1 MSANPSKKR
10 HRSGQAASP
19 AAPSSPTGLLLPPA
33 IFCGVI
39 LLFAVAACWRA
50 AHGIPWAALYSD
62 WASATWAV
70 IPAPPALKGHLST
83 MALTLWMTL
92 AIIGYGGAALNVLRP
107 KALSNWEYLA
117 FAYSLGY
124 GLTGT
129 AWLLL
134 GLSGFLLPPF
144 MIALAFLGAVR
155 GFIEARRV
163 AAEWTPG
170 VPGAPRDFGGR
181 IFLAL
186 VGLTWAYGA
195 RFAMVPETFYDA
207 LIYHLGLPNLYLN
220 AGKIFPTPENSF
232 SGIPS
237 LPEMLN
243 AWTMGFDRWGTVA
256 NLLHASVGLWICA
269 AFIGT
274 ARRLGRPRAGPMA
287 AAFFCLCP
295 AVLAEGFR
303 VSVGLEWALMQ
314 FCFVASL
321 LGLLKGDDSHE
332 RVRWA
337 VLAGLFLGFAMA
349 TKYPAWLSTIALLPL
364 LMPSRPLESG
374 SGGRLTGREF
384 AVIVGAAGLVL
395 LPWVLKNVFFY
406 GNPVYPFFHEQ
417 IQSAAAIMPDWRQIG
432 TPSLDFRERF
442 FTLKGLG
449 EWIAHPWQ
457 FLSPGEEI
465 SESVGPLPLGLLP
478 LLFLVRHSDFERKL
492 ILILVALWLPLSML
506 SEIPRF
512 FIPHIAVM
520 AFTVAFIGAGLTT
533 GASAVL
539 IRSLPVGISIAL
551 ALAWPL
557 LASGQT
563 DKMGVFTGRRLR
575 DVALVSSQISYPT
588 PQFAGIQFINEHT
601 APQTTVLL
609 FGDARGMYLR
619 RKYVASS
626 PDQTQLLVTWANS
639 SPDAK
644 SLLERL
650 SEMGITHVLFNP
662 AELTR
667 RRVNLPLSPHGKATL
682 DDFWK
687 NHTKLLQKDYAPP
700 DRWVEVRAI
709 VAVL

>member
-1 MSANPSKKR
+1 MKNR
-10 HRSGQAASP
+10 RRSGQAAPP
-19 AAPSSPTGLLLPPA
+19 AADSHPDTLFLPPG
-33 IFCGVI
+33 IFCGIV

-62 WASATWAV
+62 WASATWAI
-70 IPAPPALKGHLST
+70 IPTLPALQGHFAT
-83 MALTLWMTL
+83 TALTLLMTL
-92 AIIGYGGAALNVLRP
+92 ALIGYGGAALEVLRP
-107 KALSNWEYLA
+107 KALCNWEHLA
-117 FAYSLGY
+117 FTYAFGY

-129 AWLLL
+129 VWLLL
-134 GLSGFLLPPF
+134 GLSGFLLPHF
-144 MIALAFLGAVR
+144 MMALAFLGAVR
-155 GFIEARRV
+155 GLIEIRKV
-163 AAEWTPG
+163 AADWR
-170 VPGAPRDFGGR
+170 PGAPGEPRDFGGS
-181 IFLAL
+181 ICLAL
-186 VGLTWAYGA
+186 VGLTWAYSA
-195 RFAMVPETFYDA
+195 RLAMVPETFYDA

-220 AGKIFPTPENSF
+220 VGKIVPTPENSF

-237 LPEMLN
+237 LPEMIN

-256 NLLHASVGLWICA
+256 SLLHASVSLWICA

-295 AVLAEGFR
+295 VVLSEGFR

-321 LGLLKGDDSHE
+321 LGLLKGDDSRE
-332 RVRWA
+332 RLRWS
-337 VLAGLFLGFAMA
+337 VLAGLFLGFAMG
-349 TKYPAWLSTIALLPL
+349 TKYPAWLSAIALLPL
-364 LMPSRPLESG
+364 LMPSKSPG
-374 SGGRLTGREF
+374 PGFGGRLTGREF
-384 AVIVGAAGLVL
+384 AVILSVAGLVL
-395 LPWVLKNVFFY
+395 LPWVLKNIFFY

-442 FTLKGLG
+442 LTMKGLAG
-449 EWIAHPWQ
+449 WIAHPWR

-478 LLFLVRHSDFERKL
+478 LLFLVRHSHIERKL
-492 ILILVALWLPLSML
+492 VLILIALWLPLSLL

-520 AFTVAFIGAGLTT
+520 AFAVAFVAAGITT
-533 GASAVL
+533 GAPAEL
-539 IRSLPVGISIAL
+539 IRRFPVGISIVL

-557 LASGQT
+557 LVSGQG
-563 DKMGVFTGRRLR
+563 DKMGVFTGQRPRE
-575 DVALVSSQISYPT
+575 VALSSNQLSYPT
-588 PQFAGIQFINEHT
+588 PQFTGIQFINEH
-601 APQTTVLL
+601 ASPQATVLL

-626 PDQTQLLVTWANS
+626 PDQTQLLVTWANAS
-639 SPDAK
+639 QDTKA
-644 SLLERL
+644 LLERL
-650 SEMGITHVLFNP
+650 TGEGITHILFNP

-667 RRVNLPLSPHGKATL
+667 RRVNLPLSPRGKTTL

-687 NHTKLLQKDYAPP
+687 NHTRLLQKDYAPP

-709 VAVL
+709 VTVL